1 MAITFNNQEAKMEK
15 KATVYDNFT
24 YDTESNN
31 GCLNKFIEL
40 SKAIENVSKDVSEI
54 GGKYNVLQ
62 SKYGKF
68 TDFNE
73 KMNANKTSLL
83 ASVDSIKKAYDQI
96 ITNLDNQVAYF
107 SKNDASFMGDLES
120 INSMMSTGGTGST
133 GGGGSAGGSSAGG
146 GGSTGGGGSFSGGET
161 TLSGGSNPNGGE
173 YNTIPSNNH
182 SSGGGAGMSSENPNS
197 NTYSTSYGE
206 MSNNSQNG
214 GQYEDIS
221 SRFADMGG
229 VGAEANGSNRNANAI
244 VGDVVINPGDAQTGT
259 SYLKPDTDPIGK
271 YMNGEGFNGFA
282 GVPFSEIHKTKFITD
297 ENGNQLPV
305 GGIIKPEMT
314 YINPDS
320 TNGAIVDNAIGGV
333 TGPNT
338 VILNDIVNN
347 RTSTMPTGI
356 VGGTVESKATLAE
369 GVSLNDIVGGASASA
384 GRAEFASG
392 NRITGDAYIDI
403 R

>member
-1 MAITFNNQEAKMEK
+1 
-15 KATVYDNFT
+15 
-24 YDTESNN
+24 
-31 GCLNKFIEL
+31 
-40 SKAIENVSKDVSEI
+40 
-54 GGKYNVLQ
+54 
-62 SKYGKF
+62 
-68 TDFNE
+68 
-73 KMNANKTSLL
+73 MNANKTSLL

-120 INSMMSTGGTGST
+120 INSMMSTGGTSST
-133 GGGGSAGGSSAGG
+133 GGGGSAGGGSA
-146 GGSTGGGGSFSGGET
+146 GGGSFSGGET
-161 TLSGGSNPNGGE
+161 TPSGGSNPNGGE
-173 YNTIPSNNH
+173 YNTIPSNNP

-197 NTYSTSYGE
+197 NAYSTSYGE

-320 TNGAIVDNAIGGV
+320 TNGTIVDNAIGGV

-384 GRAEFASG
+384 GRAEISSG